1 MCSSNS
7 DVFLGGGP
15 AKSAAAAAAAAV
27 ASDEPEAGPQLDQSE
42 DSTVNVTDEDGDAKP
57 EKTAADA
64 AVDEESVVKPEVEPK
79 LTLKD
84 VQPAIADDDKHLLV
98 VDIDISTPQQTDDE
112 SGYECQLDQ
121 SGDSALDVTNE
132 VEDAK
137 PVKQHEAN
145 NDSRQTNDANACTG
159 TSPTDQAATK
169 PEPERPRS
177 EDAASDVTDD
187 AKDIEPVT
195 VYKANSNPCPT
206 NGAGAGTE
214 IRDPEQATGEPEAKR
229 ELNQLD
235 DDAAEDIDKS
245 GVEPV
250 EEYKANDNDDSSL
263 TTNAVAEPDE
273 LTSMSAK
280 PSTLQSS
287 AGWQF
292 FSMFLSSSIVQLLL
306 LDFYR
311 VSSLQWPLWVL
322 GL

>member
-1 MCSSNS
+1 VRGKTSNESPQFSTHVFYCCAYLCSWNS
-7 DVFLGGGP
+7 GVFLGGGP
-15 AKSAAAAAAAAV
+15 AKTAAAAAAAAAAV
-27 ASDEPEAGPQLDQSE
+27 ASDVPEAEPQLDQS
-42 DSTVNVTDEDGDAKP
+42 DSTVNAPTNVH
-57 EKTAADA
+57 
-64 AVDEESVVKPEVEPK
+64 
-79 LTLKD
+79 
-84 VQPAIADDDKHLLV
+84 QDDMHLLV
-98 VDIDISTPQQTDDE
+98 VDIDISTPQQTGDE
-112 SGYECQLDQ
+112 SGYERQLEQ
-121 SGDSALDVTNE
+121 SRDSALGVTNE
-132 VEDAK
+132 VHDAK
-137 PVKQHEAN
+137 PVKQHESN
-145 NDSRQTNDANACTG
+145 NDLHQTNDANADTG
-159 TSPTDQAATK
+159 TSLTDQAATK
-169 PEPERPRS
+169 PEPELPQS
-177 EDAASDVTDD
+177 EDAPSDVTGD
-187 AKDIEPVT
+187 AQDVEPVT